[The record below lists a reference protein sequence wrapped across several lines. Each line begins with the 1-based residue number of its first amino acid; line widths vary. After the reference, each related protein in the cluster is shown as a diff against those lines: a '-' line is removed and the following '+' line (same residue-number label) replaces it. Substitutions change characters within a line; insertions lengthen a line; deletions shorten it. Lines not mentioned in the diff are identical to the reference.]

1 MWEWLVA
8 NWLTVLAVL
17 LAVSCPLLH
26 RWGHRPG
33 SGERSPHESK
43 REL

>member
-33 SGERSPHESK
+33 SGDRSPHESK
-43 REL
+43 WEL